1 MIWLLQA
8 SIAAD
13 TGQADG
19 SGLDSVASNSME
31 EFHRLQRRLLLSTLL
46 LSVVA
51 SALTFAVFGAPAGCS
66 LVIGS
71 SCGLLYLRLLAR
83 SVARLG
89 NEARSL
95 SRFQILVPALLVV
108 ACTRLPSL
116 ELIPALAGFV
126 LYKPALL
133 LQAVFAP

>member
-1 MIWLLQA
+1 LQA
-8 SIAAD
+8 SLAAD
-13 TGQADG
+13 TGQADS
-19 SGLDSVASNSME
+19 SGIEPVASNSLD
-31 EFHRLQRRLLLSTLL
+31 EFLRLQRRLLLATLL

-51 SALTFAVFGAPAGCS
+51 SAITFAVFGAAAGCS
-66 LVIGS
+66 LVIGA

-95 SRFQILVPALLVV
+95 SRLQIVVPALLVV

-133 LQAVFAP
+133 LQAVLAP

>member
-1 MIWLLQA
+1 MQA
-8 SIAAD
+8 SLAAD
-13 TGQADG
+13 TGQADS
-19 SGLDSVASNSME
+19 SGIEPVASNSLD
-31 EFHRLQRRLLLSTLL
+31 EFLRLQRRLLLATLL

-51 SALTFAVFGAPAGCS
+51 SAITFAVFGASAGCS
-66 LVIGS
+66 LVIGA

-95 SRFQILVPALLVV
+95 SRLQIVVPALLVV

-133 LQAVFAP
+133 LQAVLAP